1 MLFEGG
7 RFCGAAVHTNRVCQR
22 SRELSFSRT
31 FLRDGVYE
39 VEWSNEP
46 AGADCVATGK
56 SHTASSGTALSAIY
70 QAVLKVRSSAEVTR
84 SPDGVTQSPH
94 APLAGAKRNQLV
106 SAPTDSEI
114 RGYCVTQWHKSSP
127 RSKTTR
133 RELVC
138 VKRCSC

>member
-1 MLFEGG
+1 MWSRGSHQPCLSALEGTVVQSHIPARRRVRG
-7 RFCGAAVHTNRVCQR
+7 RVVKR
-22 SRELSFSRT
+22 S
-31 FLRDGVYE
+31 
-39 VEWSNEP
+39 P